1 MPVLYGPSIQS
12 SVKVD
17 LKAGDHRCIIQV
29 CHPLR
34 ITVRETGAAI
44 GCKTKVPFRATMAE
58 EVTRQ
63 FYG

>member
-1 MPVLYGPSIQS
+1 MLYGPSIQS

-17 LKAGDHRCIIQV
+17 LKAGHRRCIIQV
-29 CHPLR
+29 FHPLR
-34 ITVRETGAAI
+34 ITVREMVTAI